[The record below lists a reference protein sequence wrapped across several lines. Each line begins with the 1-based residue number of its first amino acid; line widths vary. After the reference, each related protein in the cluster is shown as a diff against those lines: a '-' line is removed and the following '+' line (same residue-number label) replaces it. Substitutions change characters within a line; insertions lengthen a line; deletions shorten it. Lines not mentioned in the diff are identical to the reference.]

1 MELSP
6 SAPMSSIRSV
16 MPNLATVLTEPMAVL
31 SARTRCGVSATLP
44 ARCAA
49 AALSPPPP
57 DVPFTITSNL
67 TYLKWLGISI
77 PSTTSTSSS
86 SSFSRRLLDVRGL
99 VTFTLTVP
107 FRVAGIAPPVAGAGV
122 PASMDGRAF
131 SQGRSTSWYR
141 GGVEAVADADADEA
155 AVLDVEEEVGVEPVR
170 VGDVSVAAAEAVP
183 DVTVCYSYLRMGAR
197 GATRLGF
204 PRPPPPPP
212 PDPPPLSLSSATPLP
227 LQKLTPTIT
236 ELISPCPSPSVVR
249 SSSPPPTGVDLR
261 VVVAG
266 VAAPGSSEVAEL
278 VAGYNPSSPPPG
290 HQRDGGVGGTHR
302 RSSDLSD
309 PTVFAAGCR
318 HPSPLQVVSFAS
330 HAGSS
335 PSWSLLAGARGR
347 VALGAGSTR
356 SPSPHALVAKS
367 YGGASADQSL
377 LPELQSLSPPDSLE
391 MAVEMVTLLD
401 MAEERRVLST
411 AERSLREFLQA
422 KISSLMSEVATCSA
436 SMVVQAIS
444 LPASMVVQPANTLV
458 VAAACSHDARPTAD
472 GSQPL
477 APCLA
482 AVHVVPKVAGV
493 KTKAPYNA
501 KASCADSRFMM
512 VAHNGGSL
520 VAGRSVSW
528 SRRAKKRHEKKHN
541 GGMLVAGRRVSWSR
555 RAKKRHE
562 NKGRRPRLRRSTY
575 FAAWNCP
582 HNAGTKTFSSVS
594 GCKTSRAVQW
604 LQLGFLHEPF
614 PAPGD
619 SLIK

>member
-1 MELSP
+1 
-6 SAPMSSIRSV
+6 
-16 MPNLATVLTEPMAVL
+16 
-31 SARTRCGVSATLP
+31 
-44 ARCAA
+44 
-49 AALSPPPP
+49 
-57 DVPFTITSNL
+57 
-67 TYLKWLGISI
+67 
-77 PSTTSTSSS
+77 
-86 SSFSRRLLDVRGL
+86 
-99 VTFTLTVP
+99 
-107 FRVAGIAPPVAGAGV
+107 
-122 PASMDGRAF
+122 
-131 SQGRSTSWYR
+131 
-141 GGVEAVADADADEA
+141 
-155 AVLDVEEEVGVEPVR
+155 
-170 VGDVSVAAAEAVP
+170 
-183 DVTVCYSYLRMGAR
+183 MGAR

-391 MAVEMVTLLD
+391 MAVEMVIRLD

-594 GCKTSRAVQW
+594 GCNTSRTA
-604 LQLGFLHEPF
+604 LGSRDKSPQDY
-614 PAPGD
+614 A
-619 SLIK
+619 